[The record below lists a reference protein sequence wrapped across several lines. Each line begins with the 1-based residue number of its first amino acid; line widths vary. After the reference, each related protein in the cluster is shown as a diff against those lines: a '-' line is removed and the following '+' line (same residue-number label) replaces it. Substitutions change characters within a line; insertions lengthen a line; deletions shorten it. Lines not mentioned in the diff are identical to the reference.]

1 MQQASGPRQVVQVDT
16 LDLGEVYAYTA
27 IDTFTRE
34 AAVVIRPTRQV
45 TDGRAALVML
55 MQHFGWVQVLQ
66 TDGGSE
72 FKVECAESI
81 THFAT
86 RHRIGRPYKKN
97 EQTFIEAFNGT
108 LRREEFGRE
117 HFRAGQLA
125 EAQQAA
131 DSFLDYYHH
140 RRPHLALAMKTPAQF
155 AESHLP

>member
-34 AAVVIRPTRQV
+34 AAVVIRPTRQA
-45 TDGRAALVML
+45 TEGRAALVML

-72 FKVECAESI
+72 FKAKCAESI

-86 RHRIGRPYKKN
+86 RHRIGLPYKKN
-97 EQTFIEAFNGT
+97 EQPSLKPSTARCAVRSLVVNISGPASWRKPSRPLIPSWTTITIAAPT
-108 LRREEFGRE
+108 LPW
-117 HFRAGQLA
+117 L
-125 EAQQAA
+125 
-131 DSFLDYYHH
+131 
-140 RRPHLALAMKTPAQF
+140 
-155 AESHLP
+155 